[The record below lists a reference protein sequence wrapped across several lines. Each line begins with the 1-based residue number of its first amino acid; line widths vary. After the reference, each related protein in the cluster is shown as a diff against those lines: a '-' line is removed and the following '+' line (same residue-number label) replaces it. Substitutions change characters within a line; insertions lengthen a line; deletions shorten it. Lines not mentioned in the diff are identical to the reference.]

1 MIFQRLDDLMKAIDL
16 GVICVRKAMNVDWL
30 FAWVFFLDNSARK
43 RAFLIILYN
52 ILQPSADQ
60 KHRTLQ

>member
-43 RAFLIILYN
+43 ERF
-52 ILQPSADQ
+52 
-60 KHRTLQ
+60 